1 MSAAGVLINP
11 KSGRGNGKGVALA
24 EALRGLSGVDLHMI
38 TAFGEL
44 EEALR
49 RFSTSGV
56 TNLFISSGD
65 GTVQAIQTLLA
76 EKHIF
81 AQLPRIC
88 LLPHGTTNMT
98 AADIGYR
105 TRAITA
111 QAAFI
116 ANPAAQELH
125 SRPTLR
131 VANPRDGKPRHGM
144 FLGTGAISAATRY
157 TQVSLNDKG
166 VKGNLATFTALATAL
181 GKSLFSKSNAFDP
194 NRFDRPFPITVRSD
208 GRIIATGTQLMAL
221 ATTLDKLILGTKPF
235 WGGKTGPIRV
245 STFPYPVPNLARW
258 FLPAIMGGE
267 YRTAVPGASSVAV
280 QSCSIETPVDY
291 VIDGE
296 FFDAPTDGPLRIEAG
311 PEFTYI
317 IR

>member
-1 MSAAGVLINP
+1 MSLSGVLINP

-24 EALRGLSGVDLHMI
+24 EAVGKTGGVRLHMLN
-38 TAFGEL
+38 TFGEL
-44 EEALR
+44 EGALR
-49 RFSTSGV
+49 GFAQSGV

-76 EKHIF
+76 EKKLF
-81 AQLPRIC
+81 AQVPRIC

-105 TRAITA
+105 TRSIAA

-125 SRPTLR
+125 TRPTVR
-131 VANPRDGKPRHGM
+131 VANPRDGNPRHGM

-166 VKGNLATFTALATAL
+166 VKGNFATFAALATAV
-181 GKSLFSKSNAFDP
+181 GKSLFSKANALDP
-194 NRFDRPFPITVRSD
+194 DRFDRPFPITVRAHD
-208 GRIIATGTQLMAL
+208 KIIATGTQLMAL
-221 ATTLDKLILGTKPF
+221 ATTLDKLILGTRPF

-258 FLPAIMGGE
+258 FLPAIVGGE
-267 YRTAVPGASSVAV
+267 SRTPVPGASSVAV
-280 QSCSIETPVDY
+280 SSCTIETPVDY

-296 FFDAPTDGPLRIEAG
+296 FFDAPTSEALRIETG

>member
-1 MSAAGVLINP
+1 MSLSGALINP
-11 KSGRGNGKGVALA
+11 KSGRGNGKGMVLVKALSIHPHVQ
-24 EALRGLSGVDLHMI
+24 LQL
-38 TAFGEL
+38 L
-44 EEALR
+44 EEFDQLEPALQ
-49 RFSTSGV
+49 RFAAAGV
-56 TNLFISSGD
+56 TDLFISSGD

-76 EKHIF
+76 EKKIF
-81 AQLPRIC
+81 ARLPRLCI
-88 LLPHGTTNMT
+88 LPHGTTNMT
-98 AADIGYR
+98 AADVGFRSRSI
-105 TRAITA
+105 AA

-116 ANPAAQELH
+116 SNPTAMETRT
-125 SRPTLR
+125 RPTLR
-131 VANPRDGKPRHGM
+131 VVNPRDGMPRHGM

-166 VKGNLATFTALATAL
+166 VKGNLATFTALATAV

-194 NRFDRPFPITVRSD
+194 NRFDRPFPITVRAN
-208 GRIIATGTQLMAL
+208 GQIIATGTKLMAL

-235 WGGKTGPIRV
+235 WGGKSGPIRV
-245 STFPYPVPNLARW
+245 STFPYPVPNLFRW

-267 YRTAVPGASSVAV
+267 HRTPVPGASSVAV
-280 QSCSIETPVDY
+280 NACTIDTPVDY

-296 FFDAPTDGPLRIEAG
+296 FFDAPTDEALRIETG

>member
-1 MSAAGVLINP
+1 MSLSGALINS
-11 KSGRGNGKGVALA
+11 KSGRGNGKGMALV
-24 EALRGLSGVDLHMI
+24 EALRAHNHVQLQV
-38 TAFGEL
+38 L
-44 EEALR
+44 EEFGQLEPTLR
-49 RFSTSGV
+49 RFAAAGV
-56 TNLFISSGD
+56 SDLFISSGD

-76 EKHIF
+76 EKKIF
-81 AQLPRIC
+81 AQLPRLCI
-88 LLPHGTTNMT
+88 LPHGTTNMT
-98 AADIGYR
+98 AADVGFR
-105 TRAITA
+105 NRSITA
-111 QAAFI
+111 QATFI
-116 ANPAAQELH
+116 ASPVAHETRL
-125 SRPTLR
+125 RPTLR
-131 VANPRDGKPRHGM
+131 VANPRDGAPRHGM

-166 VKGNLATFTALATAL
+166 VKGSLATFTTLATAV

-194 NRFDRPFPITVRSD
+194 NRFDRPFPITVRAN
-208 GRIIATGTQLMAL
+208 GQIIATGTQLMAL

-245 STFPYPVPNLARW
+245 STFPYPVPNLGRW

-267 YRTAVPGASSVAV
+267 HRTPVPGASSVAV
-280 QSCSIETPVDY
+280 SACSIETPVDY

-296 FFDAPTDGPLRIEAG
+296 FFDAPAGEALRIETG